1 MNPFEEI
8 TYKIINNKKGNIY
21 KFASEDKFPDF
32 IKGDIYFSEVNP
44 LTFKDWRRHTKLNC
58 IIGVVYGEVKIKIK
72 PNLNSDLFTETLL
85 LKKSKLFKINAG
97 CWYCF
102 ENEKTNPSLLF
113 AMLNGK
119 HNDNE
124 VERL

>member
-8 TYKIINNKKGNIY
+8 TYKIINNQKGNIY

-44 LTFKDWRRHTKLNC
+44 LTLKDWRRHKKLNC

-72 PNLNSDLFTETLL
+72 PNLNSNLFTETLL

-102 ENEKTNPSLLF
+102 ENEKNSPSLLF